1 MVRDMKNIEVE
12 LQEHILNHC
21 NEKNM
26 SIDLRFACF
35 GDKNEFYMNDEK
47 FSVSCCGYYAE
58 NFEDIKRFFIHYLDH
73 IWEDCKYPIDRTA
86 LYIKDIVDM
95 DSWYE
100 VIVGG
105 CLFIDDSLT

>member
-35 GDKNEFYMNDEK
+35 GDNNEF
-47 FSVSCCGYYAE
+47 
-58 NFEDIKRFFIHYLDH
+58 
-73 IWEDCKYPIDRTA
+73 
-86 LYIKDIVDM
+86 
-95 DSWYE
+95 
-100 VIVGG
+100 
-105 CLFIDDSLT
+105 